1 MTTNPTIQI
10 SLALK
15 GSFKRMIQS
24 AVFVCT
30 LLSSSL
36 AFSADISGFWKHA
49 KQPIW
54 IEIRVAQGDGV
65 VVRNDKFPE
74 RVGNT
79 FVKELKADKS
89 KQVFWQGL
97 AYIRKLGDYKNVEI
111 SLSETGQMLISGK
124 VGFFSRTV
132 EWVRVEN
139 VPSTH

>member
-89 KQVFWQGL
+89 KQELWHGL
-97 AYIRKLGDYKNVEI
+97 AYIQKLGDFKSVDI
-111 SLSETGQMLISGK
+111 SFSETGNMLITGK
-124 VGFFSRTV
+124 VGFISRTI
-132 EWVRVEN
+132 EWVHADEI
-139 VPSTH
+139 SAQ

>member
-1 MTTNPTIQI
+1 MTSNL
-10 SLALK
+10 SAYSALT
-15 GSFKRMIQS
+15 GFFERIFKIT
-24 AVFVCT
+24 VFVCT

-36 AFSADISGFWKHA
+36 AISADVSGFWKHA

-74 RVGNT
+74 RAGST

-89 KQVFWQGL
+89 NQEFWQGL

-111 SLSETGQMLISGK
+111 SLNETGQMLITGK

-139 VPSTH
+139 VPSTQ